1 MEAPAPTPRAHNLG
15 RSSMFRLFRSLVGG
29 KGSPESSDQAL
40 VGGQPC
46 PLQEQDATP
55 LMTGCHGAA
64 GQKES
69 WPPASLPC
77 TLAVA
82 LPRTSPSGLELGDAG
97 AQTPTPVQVL
107 RVVARGVEV
116 RSDPRRGGQE
126 ALGSLS
132 EMDEREEEE
141 VAGAA
146 LGDTGTSDRGRFAQA
161 LEVDQGCLQR
171 AAGPLEVSPK
181 ALAREEEECLLDGE
195 LRLASSKV
203 GATPWSR
210 LLSLYKQLQKSAM
223 TKFPLKEGS
232 PQEDKDM
239 EEEMEDE
246 DSSFKLCV
254 PGIVTLPSPLR
265 FVESELK
272 KLLVVQRESRL
283 WKTDSPEG
291 WELLAQPEVT
301 LEEAGIVDS
310 QGHQVEGE
318 GSHLPAFG
326 ECWGPGGRMLRQRKQ
341 HPRLEGRVRSPLGA
355 ASRTEHLLLDEMDE
369 MENWLPE

>member
-265 FVESELK
+265 KAFRSSDTVGFVESELK

-310 QGHQVEGE
+310 QV
-318 GSHLPAFG
+318 FG
-326 ECWGPGGRMLRQRKQ
+326 PSEPTAR
-341 HPRLEGRVRSPLGA
+341 
-355 ASRTEHLLLDEMDE
+355 
-369 MENWLPE
+369 

>member
-29 KGSPESSDQAL
+29 KGSPESSDKAL

-146 LGDTGTSDRGRFAQA
+146 LGDTGTSDR
-161 LEVDQGCLQR
+161 
-171 AAGPLEVSPK
+171 
-181 ALAREEEECLLDGE
+181 
-195 LRLASSKV
+195 
-203 GATPWSR
+203 
-210 LLSLYKQLQKSAM
+210 
-223 TKFPLKEGS
+223 
-232 PQEDKDM
+232 
-239 EEEMEDE
+239 
-246 DSSFKLCV
+246 
-254 PGIVTLPSPLR
+254 
-265 FVESELK
+265 
-272 KLLVVQRESRL
+272 
-283 WKTDSPEG
+283 
-291 WELLAQPEVT
+291 
-301 LEEAGIVDS
+301 
-310 QGHQVEGE
+310 
-318 GSHLPAFG
+318 
-326 ECWGPGGRMLRQRKQ
+326 
-341 HPRLEGRVRSPLGA
+341 
-355 ASRTEHLLLDEMDE
+355 
-369 MENWLPE
+369 